1 MEEVTMVERPNT
13 HRLADASRP
22 PMRPPHLVLGILV
35 GAAIGFAIG
44 TFLVL
49 TVNQPHLTG
58 SRTHGFTYL
67 FGLPG
72 LLSIPGAVF
81 GALFY
86 VARYADDADAPVRVD
101 EQGRPGVDP
110 SLASATAERQPAQG
124 RSGRAGRPPRRRA
137 MPPSTSSTTR

>member
-1 MEEVTMVERPNT
+1 MVERPT
-13 HRLADASRP
+13 TQRLADASRP
-22 PMRPPHLVLGILV
+22 PVRPPHLVLGILV

-49 TVNQPHLTG
+49 TVNQPNLTG
-58 SRTHGFTYL
+58 SRTHVFTYL

-72 LLSIPGAVF
+72 LLSVPGAVF

-86 VARYADDADAPVRVD
+86 VARYADDADAPVRLD
-101 EQGRPGVDP
+101 ERGRPVVDP
-110 SLASATAERQPAQG
+110 SLTSTTAERGADQG
-124 RSGRAGRPPRRRA
+124 RSGRAERPARRRA

>member
-1 MEEVTMVERPNT
+1 MVERPTT

-22 PMRPPHLVLGILV
+22 PLRPPHLVLGILV
-35 GAAIGFAIG
+35 GAAIGFVIG

-49 TVNQPHLTG
+49 SVNQPSLTG
-58 SRTHGFTYL
+58 SRTHVFTYL

-72 LLSIPGAVF
+72 LLSVPGAVF

-86 VARYADDADAPVRVD
+86 VARYADVADAPVRVD
-101 EQGRPGVDP
+101 EHGRPVVY
-110 SLASATAERQPAQG
+110 QG
-124 RSGRAGRPPRRRA
+124 RSGRAERPARRRA